1 MDGERMIVRQK
12 GVVVADIPALALT
25 DEAPVYQREAVEPA
39 YLKSTWNWRPD
50 KLVDLDLQGIESTL
64 PKLLDHPTIGGKQ
77 WVWRQYDHMV
87 MVGTVVAPG
96 SDAGVV
102 CVHLGEEKKYLAMAN
117 DGNGRYCYL
126 DPYRGGAITMAECVR
141 NLACTGARAL
151 AVTDNLNFGNPNK
164 PEVFYTFRESVRGLS
179 DACRAFDLP
188 VTGGNVSLY
197 NENQVGAIDPT
208 PVVSVVG
215 LIEDP
220 RHITRQ
226 FCRNPGEKL
235 ILIGGLPD
243 ELGGSQYLKIISGL
257 KVGRAPKIDLEV
269 EKTQNGFLLTEI
281 RAGRVGAAH
290 DLSEGGLLVALAE
303 MLLES
308 DGLGM
313 DLKIDL
319 EPGGRLDATFFGESQ
334 GRILVSVDPA
344 SETIF
349 LNAAEAVGVN
359 AATIGVVTDGGR
371 FNLRLGSD
379 EVAVQWGVGDLRRIW
394 EKSIEK
400 RMERPGLV
408 QT

>member
-1 MDGERMIVRQK
+1 M
-12 GVVVADIPALALT
+12 T
-25 DEAPVYQREAVEPA
+25 DEARQILITQVDAGSPADGVLAVDDVI
-39 YLKSTWNWRPD
+39 LG
-50 KLVDLDLQGIESTL
+50 V
-64 PKLLDHPTIGGKQ
+64 GGK
-77 WVWRQYDHMV
+77 
-87 MVGTVVAPG
+87 PFE
-96 SDAGVV
+96 SDARI
-102 CVHLGEEKKYLAMAN
+102 AF
-117 DGNGRYCYL
+117 GR
-126 DPYRGGAITMAECVR
+126 AITEA
-141 NLACTGARAL
+141 
-151 AVTDNLNFGNPNK
+151 
-164 PEVFYTFRESVRGLS
+164 
-179 DACRAFDLP
+179 
-188 VTGGNVSLY
+188 
-197 NENQVGAIDPT
+197 
-208 PVVSVVG
+208 
-215 LIEDP
+215 
-220 RHITRQ
+220 
-226 FCRNPGEKL
+226 
-235 ILIGGLPD
+235 
-243 ELGGSQYLKIISGL
+243 
-257 KVGRAPKIDLEV
+257 

-349 LNAAEAVGVN
+349 LNAAEAVEVN

-371 FNLRLGSD
+371 FNLRLDSD

-400 RMERPGLV
+400 RMERPGLI